1 MREYVDVGVIKGCQE
16 SFFLL
21 EFKKIAIIKKSEILK
36 YLQKFNKTPLKKKN
50 IIFNTI
56 ECKLLQNHLISV

>member
-1 MREYVDVGVIKGCQE
+1 MREYVDVGVIKGCQA

-50 IIFNTI
+50 TI